1 MRVVH
6 ESQGDTDAGINDRL
20 RSLSAA
26 GKLTVAGLVAA
37 AGGIAIQI
45 ASGADYSTVPP
56 GLVILLVA
64 AGLVALATRWWWTLW
79 RAWWCRPSS
88 CSAARSRPIP
98 ETTWAIRGVGVFIGT
113 VIQPLA
119 LVIALVASV
128 AATRQGYQAGPGHE
142 ELGRC
147 PAVGSWPSAAVGRP
161 RATGRSGHG
170 GSK

>member
-1 MRVVH
+1 M
-6 ESQGDTDAGINDRL
+6 
-20 RSLSAA
+20 SAA

-64 AGLVALATRWWWTLW
+64 TGLVALATRWWWTPL
-79 RAWWCRPSS
+79 AGLVV
-88 CSAARSRPIP
+88 SAFLLLGGAVASNTRDHLGDP
-98 ETTWAIRGVGVFIGT
+98 EEVGVFIGT

-128 AATRQGYQAGPGHE
+128 AATRQGYKPAPDMRNLVGVRRS
-142 ELGRC
+142 GR
-147 PAVGSWPSAAVGRP
+147 WPSAAVGRP